1 MFRWILRVLRVIKS
15 LFKVGNVN
23 NDENMKRYFSDGD
36 GCRTWHNDLYIF
48 LYLAPWGPETIFVF
62 SVFLWGLE
70 IFPAFL
76 SSKRAQSKGVKLS
89 LEVYFKVDCFLQISV
104 ISSLQPPV
112 GAFVRSVIGMVY
124 ERLGSFLE
132 EIWYSPGMFRLRNLD
147 LGFESRI
154 SDLATKYKIQ
164 NQISTFIVEIQPQGG
179 FQLRYPKLDFVDFL
193 LYRFIGKS
201 EKGFVKLFLGTL
213 VFFYLLCTVP

>member
-1 MFRWILRVLRVIKS
+1 
-15 LFKVGNVN
+15 
-23 NDENMKRYFSDGD
+23 
-36 GCRTWHNDLYIF
+36 
-48 LYLAPWGPETIFVF
+48 
-62 SVFLWGLE
+62 
-70 IFPAFL
+70 
-76 SSKRAQSKGVKLS
+76 
-89 LEVYFKVDCFLQISV
+89 
-104 ISSLQPPV
+104 
-112 GAFVRSVIGMVY
+112 MVY

-154 SDLATKYKIQ
+154 SDLATKCKIQ

-179 FQLRYPKLDFVDFL
+179 FQLRYPKLDFVEFL

-201 EKGFVKLFLGTL
+201 EKGFVKLFSGTL